1 MDKGCSLSQR
11 RDLSLLLGE
20 KRWRRSERKS
30 ALVSLKAT
38 HRFLV
43 RGRMHDGQRVQP
55 RPVRPRFSRSFF
67 FLHGRGPA
75 RRQKGRA
82 AAAAY
87 RGDVRPPA
95 CLLRASAP
103 NCLRIDQQRPVAFLQ
118 PFPPAACGSGQR
130 RPACLLQLPAQPLA
144 DQADGVQGPSCSH
157 SSRSGRLSGRQCPAS
172 RLWPFASGR
181 AVEKTARQRAEA
193 RFYGFLPP
201 ADQIGSRWIA
211 MLK

>member
-1 MDKGCSLSQR
+1 M
-11 RDLSLLLGE
+11 
-20 KRWRRSERKS
+20 
-30 ALVSLKAT
+30 
-38 HRFLV
+38 
-43 RGRMHDGQRVQP
+43 QP
-55 RPVRPRFSRSFF
+55 RPVRPRGPAGGEQSAPARRPALQKSAREQGGGRTAKRDRRSGPAFPRSFF

-87 RGDVRPPA
+87 REDVRPPA
-95 CLLRASAP
+95 CLLRASAL

-144 DQADGVQGPSCSH
+144 DQADGVQRLSCSRPG
-157 SSRSGRLSGRQCPAS
+157 RSGRLSGRQCPAS
-172 RLWPFASGR
+172 RLWPSASGR

-193 RFYGFLPP
+193 RFYAFLPP

>member
-1 MDKGCSLSQR
+1 M
-11 RDLSLLLGE
+11 
-20 KRWRRSERKS
+20 
-30 ALVSLKAT
+30 
-38 HRFLV
+38 
-43 RGRMHDGQRVQP
+43 QP
-55 RPVRPRFSRSFF
+55 RPVRPRGPAGGERSA
-67 FLHGRGPA
+67 PA
-75 RRQKGRA
+75 RRPALQKSAREQGGGRTA
-82 AAAAY
+82 KRDRRSGPAFPVLFSFRTDAGDRPGD
-87 RGDVRPPA
+87 RGDVPRQRLIGGRAPPCA
-95 CLLRASAP
+95 PSAL

-130 RPACLLQLPAQPLA
+130 RPACLLQLPAQPLT

-172 RLWPFASGR
+172 RLWPSASGR

-193 RFYGFLPP
+193 RFYTFLPP